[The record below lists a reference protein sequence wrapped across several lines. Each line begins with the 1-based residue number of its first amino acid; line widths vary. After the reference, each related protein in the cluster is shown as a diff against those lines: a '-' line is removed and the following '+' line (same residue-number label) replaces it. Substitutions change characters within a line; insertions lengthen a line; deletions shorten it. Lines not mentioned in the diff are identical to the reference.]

1 MTTEDELKE
10 LRAFKA
16 AYEGKAIN
24 RAFARL
30 EELLSN
36 ASFEPVMSARAFRAL
51 ADCLLALK
59 DRTDEQA

>member
-1 MTTEDELKE
+1 MTQEDELQA

-24 RAFARL
+24 RAFGRL
-30 EELLSN
+30 EELLGN
-36 ASFEPVMSARAFRAL
+36 ASFEPVMSARAFRTL

-59 DRTDEQA
+59 DRIDEN